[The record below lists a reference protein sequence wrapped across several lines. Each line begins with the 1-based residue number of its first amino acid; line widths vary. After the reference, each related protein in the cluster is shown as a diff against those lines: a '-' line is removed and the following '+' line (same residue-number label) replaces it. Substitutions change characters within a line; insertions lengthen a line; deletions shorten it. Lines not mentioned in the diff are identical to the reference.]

1 MDILWD
7 IGDNIFESIPIRGKG
22 YPTCS
27 TNEIITLLDF
37 RAVDRS
43 RFALTLILSFIY
55 VQVGILIL
63 NPAVDLPKRPPPTLS
78 PVHQTISQP
87 FSMDVTRVMK
97 KGSRLRQKVTISS
110 KWILRGSSKNSYL
123 KTNLCL
129 MVIGKCAFQ
138 TNISRICWRQHLN
151 KGRRRAWSM
160 KRL

>member
-97 KGSRLRQKVTISS
+97 KEYERITLETKGY
-110 KWILRGSSKNSYL
+110 YL
-123 KTNLCL
+123 VEMDPERFLEEFL
-129 MVIGKCAFQ
+129 P
-138 TNISRICWRQHLN
+138 
-151 KGRRRAWSM
+151 
-160 KRL
+160 